1 MEGFLQ
7 NEDYQM
13 IENSFAITTTFI
25 AYLIM
30 MLAIGVIA
38 YKRTSNSTDYFLGG
52 RSLGPWPAAL
62 SAGASDMSGWLLLG
76 LPGYAYAAGFEA
88 FWLAGGLLVGT
99 WANWLISAKRLRTYS
114 ITTESLTLPEF
125 LSRRFNDNSKLIQT
139 ISAFFILL
147 FFLFYTSSGLVA
159 GGKLFETVF
168 GLDYTTA
175 VIIGTVCVV
184 SYTLFGGFLAVSW
197 TDLVQGLLMSAAL
210 LIVPIAAMNGG
221 LGQLS
226 SDLHNINPELLT
238 LWNDAKGEPLSA
250 IAIISLAAWGL
261 GYFGQPHILARFK
274 ATRSNKDLTT
284 ARRIAVIW
292 TALSMVGAMLVGLVG
307 LVGLIYVTNSGAPK
321 LDDGEKIFMLLVNAM
336 FHPVIAGIL
345 LAAILAAIMS
355 TADSQLLVSSSAMAE
370 DLYKQVL
377 KKDATSEEIVRVGR
391 FAVILIS
398 LIALVLAM
406 TPDSSVLGLVS
417 YAWAGFGAAF
427 GPAIVLSLYWS
438 RMNRNGALAG
448 IVVGGVTIVLWKQ
461 FTGGWFD
468 VYEIVPGII
477 LSTLSIVIVSLIT
490 GEPEDEVKKQHAEF
504 EKNLVELD

>member
-1 MEGFLQ
+1 M
-7 NEDYQM
+7 
-13 IENSFAITTTFI
+13 ENSFAITTTFI

-274 ATRSNKDLTT
+274 ATRSNKDLVT

-292 TALSMVGAMLVGLVG
+292 TALSMVGAMLVG

-370 DLYKQVL
+370 DLYKQIL

-504 EKNLVELD
+504 KKNLVELD

>member
-1 MEGFLQ
+1 M
-7 NEDYQM
+7 
-13 IENSFAITTTFI
+13 ENSFAITTTFI
-25 AYLIM
+25 VYLIL
-30 MLAIGVIA
+30 MLAIGVYA
-38 YKRTSNSTDYFLGG
+38 YQRTKSSSDYFLGG

-99 WANWLISAKRLRTYS
+99 WANWLLVAKRLRTYS
-114 ITTESLTLPEF
+114 VTTDALTLPEF
-125 LSRRFNDNSKLIQT
+125 LSRRFNDKSKLIQT

-168 GLDYTTA
+168 GIDYTIA
-175 VIIGTVCVV
+175 VVIGTICVV

-197 TDLVQGLLMSAAL
+197 TDLVQGLLMAAAL
-210 LIVPIAAMNGG
+210 LIVPFAALDGG
-221 LGQLS
+221 FGKLDAELTA
-226 SDLHNINPELLT
+226 INPELLT
-238 LWNDAKGEPLSA
+238 LWNGIDGKPLSA
-250 IAIISLAAWGL
+250 IAIISLVAWGL

-274 ATRSNKDLTT
+274 ASRSNKDLTT
-284 ARRIAVIW
+284 ARRIAVLW
-292 TALSMVGAMLVGLVG
+292 TGLSMFGALLVGFVGLV
-307 LVGLIYVTNSGAPK
+307 YVTNHGT
-321 LDDGEKIFMLLVNAM
+321 LQLEDGEKIFMLLVNAL

-355 TADSQLLVSSSAMAE
+355 TADSQLLVSSSALAE
-370 DLYKQVL
+370 DFYKQVF
-377 KKDATSEEIVRVGR
+377 KTDASSEEIVRVGR
-391 FAVILIS
+391 LAVIILS
-398 LIALVLAM
+398 VIALILAM

-427 GPAIVLSLYWS
+427 GPALVLSLYWS

-448 IVVGGVTIVLWKQ
+448 IIVGGVTIVVWKQ
-461 FTGGWFD
+461 LSGGWYD

-477 LSTLSIVIVSLIT
+477 LSTIAIVAVSLLT
-490 GEPEDEVKKQHAEF
+490 GEPEQGVKSQHQTYKKQ
-504 EKNLVELD
+504 LVDLD

>member
-1 MEGFLQ
+1 M
-7 NEDYQM
+7 
-13 IENSFAITTTFI
+13 ENSFAITTTFI

-274 ATRSNKDLTT
+274 ATRSNKDLVT

-292 TALSMVGAMLVGLVG
+292 TALSMVGAMLVG

-370 DLYKQVL
+370 DLYKQIM

-427 GPAIVLSLYWS
+427 GPAIVLSLYWP

>member
-1 MEGFLQ
+1 M
-7 NEDYQM
+7 
-13 IENSFAITTTFI
+13 ENSFAITSTFI
-25 AYLIM
+25 LYLIL

-38 YKRTSNSTDYFLGG
+38 YQRTKNSSDYFLGG

-76 LPGYAYAAGFEA
+76 LPGYAYAAGIET
-88 FWLAGGLLVGT
+88 FWLAGGLLLGT
-99 WANWLISAKRLRTYS
+99 WANWLVNAKRLRTYS
-114 ITTESLTLPEF
+114 ITTDSLTLPEF
-125 LSRRFNDNSKLIQT
+125 LSRRFNDKSKLIQT

-168 GLDYTTA
+168 GLDYSTA

-197 TDLVQGLLMSAAL
+197 TDLVQGLLMAAAL
-210 LIVPIAAMNGG
+210 MIVPIAAMNGG
-221 LGQLS
+221 FGQLN
-226 SDLHNINPELLT
+226 SDLSAINPELLT
-238 LWNDAKGEPLSA
+238 MWNDVKGEPLSA
-250 IAIISLAAWGL
+250 VAIISLVAWGL

-274 ATRSNKDLTT
+274 ASRSNKDLTT

-292 TALSMVGAMLVGLVG
+292 TALSMAGALLVG
-307 LVGLIYVTNSGAPK
+307 LVGLIYVTNTASVELA
-321 LDDGEKIFMLLVNAM
+321 DGEKIFMLLVNAI
-336 FHPVIAGIL
+336 FHPVVAGIL

-355 TADSQLLVSSSAMAE
+355 TADSQLLVSSSALAE
-370 DLYKQVL
+370 DFYKQVI
-377 KKDATSEEIVRVGR
+377 KQDATSEEIVRVGR

-398 LIALVLAM
+398 IVALVLAM

-427 GPAIVLSLYWS
+427 GPAVVLSLYWS

-448 IVVGGVTIVLWKQ
+448 IIVGGITIVVWKQ
-461 FTGGWFD
+461 LSGGWYD

-477 LSTLSIVIVSLIT
+477 LSTAAIVIVSLMT
-490 GEPEDEVKKQHAEF
+490 GEPEASVKAQHATFKKQ
-504 EKNLVELD
+504 LVELD

>member
-1 MEGFLQ
+1 M
-7 NEDYQM
+7 
-13 IENSFAITTTFI
+13 ENSFAITTTFI

-38 YKRTSNSTDYFLGG
+38 YQRTKNSTDYFLGG

-76 LPGYAYAAGFEA
+76 LPGYAYAAGIEA

-114 ITTESLTLPEF
+114 ITTDALTLPEF
-125 LSRRFNDNSKLIQT
+125 LSRRFNDKSKLIQT

-197 TDLVQGLLMSAAL
+197 TDLVQGLLMAAAL
-210 LIVPIAAMNGG
+210 MIVPIVAMDGG
-221 LGQLS
+221 F
-226 SDLHNINPELLT
+226 SDLGASLERINPELLT
-238 LWNDAKGEPLSA
+238 LWDDSTGKPLSA
-250 IAIISLAAWGL
+250 IAIISLVAWGL

-274 ATRSNKDLTT
+274 ASRTNKDLTT

-292 TALSMVGAMLVGLVG
+292 TALSMIGAMLVG
-307 LVGLIYVTNSGAPK
+307 LVGLIYVTNSANVT
-321 LDDGEKIFMLLVNAM
+321 LDDGEKVFMLLVNAM
-336 FHPVIAGIL
+336 FHPVVAGIL

-355 TADSQLLVSSSAMAE
+355 TADSQLLVSSSALAE
-370 DLYKQVL
+370 DFYKQVF
-377 KKDATSEEIVRVGR
+377 KQDASSEEIVMVGR
-391 FAVILIS
+391 IAVVAISIVALI
-398 LIALVLAM
+398 LAM

-427 GPAIVLSLYWS
+427 GPAVVLSLYWS
-438 RMNRNGALAG
+438 KMNRNGALAG
-448 IVVGGVTIVLWKQ
+448 IIVGGVTIVVWKQ
-461 FTGGWFD
+461 LSGGWFD

-477 LSTLSIVIVSLIT
+477 LSTIAIVAVSRLT
-490 GEPEDEVKKQHAEF
+490 GEPEEAVQAQHKDF
-504 EKNLVELD
+504 EKQLIELD

>member
-1 MEGFLQ
+1 M
-7 NEDYQM
+7 
-13 IENSFAITTTFI
+13 ENSFAITTTFI
-25 AYLIM
+25 AYLIL

-38 YKRTSNSTDYFLGG
+38 YQRTKNSTDYFLGG

-76 LPGYAYAAGFEA
+76 LPGYAYAAGIEA

-99 WANWLISAKRLRTYS
+99 WLNWLISAKRLRTYS
-114 ITTESLTLPEF
+114 ITTDALTLPEF
-125 LSRRFNDNSKLIQT
+125 LSRRFNDNSKLIQV

-197 TDLVQGLLMSAAL
+197 TDLVQGLLMAAAL
-210 LIVPIAAMNGG
+210 MIVPIAAMEGG

-226 SDLHNINPELLT
+226 TDLTNINPQLLT
-238 LWNDAKGEPLSA
+238 LWNDTKGEPLSA
-250 IAIISLAAWGL
+250 IAIISLVAWGL

-274 ATRSNKDLTT
+274 AARSNKDLTT

-307 LVGLIYVTNSGAPK
+307 LIYVTNSGVSI
-321 LDDGEKIFMLLVNAM
+321 DDGEKIFMLLVNSI
-336 FHPVIAGIL
+336 FHPVVAGVL

-355 TADSQLLVSSSAMAE
+355 TADSQLLVSSSALAE
-370 DLYKQVL
+370 DFYKQLV
-377 KKDATSEEIVRVGR
+377 KKDATSEEIVMVGR
-391 FAVILIS
+391 IAVVAISIVALI
-398 LIALVLAM
+398 LAM

-427 GPAIVLSLYWS
+427 GPALVLSLYWS

-448 IVVGGVTIVLWKQ
+448 IVIGGVTIVVWKQ
-461 FTGGWFD
+461 LTGGWFD

-477 LSTLSIVIVSLIT
+477 FSTIAIVVVSLMT
-490 GEPEDEVKKQHAEF
+490 GEPEESVKAQHAKF
-504 EKNLVELD
+504 EKQLTELE

>member
-226 SDLHNINPELLT
+226 TDLHNINPELLT

-284 ARRIAVIW
+284 ARRIAVVW
-292 TALSMVGAMLVGLVG
+292 SALSMVGAMLVG

-355 TADSQLLVSSSAMAE
+355 TADSQLLVSSSALAE

-477 LSTLSIVIVSLIT
+477 LSTISISIVIVSLIT

>member
-1 MEGFLQ
+1 M
-7 NEDYQM
+7 
-13 IENSFAITTTFI
+13 ENSFAITTTFI
-25 AYLIM
+25 VYLIL
-30 MLAIGVIA
+30 MLAIGVYA
-38 YKRTSNSTDYFLGG
+38 YQRTKNSADYFLGG

-76 LPGYAYAAGFEA
+76 LPGYAYAAGIEA

-99 WANWLISAKRLRTYS
+99 WANWLITAKRLRTYS
-114 ITTESLTLPEF
+114 ITTDALTLPEF

-168 GLDYTTA
+168 GLDYSTA
-175 VIIGTVCVV
+175 VIVGTVCVV

-197 TDLVQGLLMSAAL
+197 TDLVQGLLMAAAL
-210 LIVPIAAMNGG
+210 MIVPIAAMNGG
-221 LGQLS
+221 FTKLDN
-226 SDLHNINPELLT
+226 DLLAINPQLLT
-238 LWNDAKGEPLSA
+238 MWNDVKGQPLSA
-250 IAIISLAAWGL
+250 VAIVSLVAWGL

-292 TALSMVGAMLVGLVG
+292 TGLSMAGAMLVG
-307 LVGLIYVTNSGAPK
+307 LVGLIYVTNDGSIQ
-321 LDDGEKIFMLLVNAM
+321 LDDGEKIFMLLMNAI
-336 FHPVIAGIL
+336 FHPVMAGIL

-355 TADSQLLVSSSAMAE
+355 TADSQLLVSSSALAE
-370 DLYKQVL
+370 DFYKQVY

-391 FAVILIS
+391 AAVIIIS
-398 LIALVLAM
+398 IIALILAM

-427 GPAIVLSLYWS
+427 GPALVLSLYWS

-448 IVVGGVTIVLWKQ
+448 IVIGGITIVVWKQ
-461 FTGGWFD
+461 LSGGWYD

-477 LSTLSIVIVSLIT
+477 FSTIAIVAVSLLT
-490 GEPEDEVKKQHAEF
+490 GEPEEAVKKQHLTF
-504 EKNLVELD
+504 KKHLVELD